1 MRFTNVSMCAAALG
15 AALLTGCSAVG
26 GMAGMAGAGG
36 AGTSEEMASG
46 APTAGETAGN
56 VAIQAAAT
64 ESLKKSGIGGS
75 IGYGLQNH
83 GASLSRS
90 LFGKKKAQPKQQ
102 PEAPAQ

>member
-26 GMAGMAGAGG
+26 GMAGAGG

-46 APTAGETAGN
+46 APTAGETAGS

-64 ESLKKSGIGGS
+64 ESLKKGGLGGS

-90 LFGKKKAQPKQQ
+90 LFGKKKAQPKQSSQ
-102 PEAPAQ
+102 APAQ